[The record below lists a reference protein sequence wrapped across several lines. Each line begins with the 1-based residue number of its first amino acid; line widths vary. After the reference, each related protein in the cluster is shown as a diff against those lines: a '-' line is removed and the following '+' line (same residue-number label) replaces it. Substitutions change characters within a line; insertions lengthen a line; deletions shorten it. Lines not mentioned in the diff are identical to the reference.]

1 MQEHVTRAMVY
12 YLAVLCV
19 AKYRRILD
27 SVGKDEGAGT
37 PSDSLPTPG
46 DDAGGGLDEGG
57 QNNQISDEEKQ
68 HSVQPG
74 EGGHRSN
81 HMLEEGGQSDQTPRE
96 GGQSDQTPREGGQ
109 SDQTPREGGQSDQTP
124 REGGQ
129 STEQSDRR
137 GIQRLH
143 SVETDSSTTPD
154 LDQAFRFPTPEEVGP
169 ESSVPSSVTFYTQA
183 MDASEQIEVALKLV
197 GPFLCRLLV
206 ANRSMLSRVLVGT
219 DGRSLLT
226 DGTIH
231 TLSTVC
237 MRIHGQ
243 CNTHSPLCA
252 CEYTDSAIHTLHCAC
267 EYTDGAIHTLHCA
280 YLSTVYV
287 HSS

>member
-1 MQEHVTRAMVY
+1 MRAMVY

-27 SVGKDEGAGT
+27 SVGKDEGTDT

-57 QNNQISDEEKQ
+57 HNNQISDEEKQ

-96 GGQSDQTPREGGQ
+96 GGQSDQTLREGGQ
-109 SDQTPREGGQSDQTP
+109 SDQTLREGGQSDQTL
-124 REGGQ
+124 REGGQSDQTLREGGQSDQTLREGGQSDQTRREGAQ

-143 SVETDSSTTPD
+143 SVETDSSITPD

-169 ESSVPSSVTFYTQA
+169 ESSVPPSVTFYTQA

-206 ANRSMLSRVLVGT
+206 TNRSMLSRVLVGT

-237 MRIHGQ
+237 M
-243 CNTHSPLCA
+243 
-252 CEYTDSAIHTLHCAC
+252 
-267 EYTDGAIHTLHCA
+267 
-280 YLSTVYV
+280 
-287 HSS
+287 